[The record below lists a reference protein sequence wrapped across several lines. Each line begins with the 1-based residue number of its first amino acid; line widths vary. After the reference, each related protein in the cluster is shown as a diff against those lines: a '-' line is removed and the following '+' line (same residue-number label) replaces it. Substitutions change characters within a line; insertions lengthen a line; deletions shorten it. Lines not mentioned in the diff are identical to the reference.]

1 MRSITGL
8 AVTRMVPDTWRGG
21 VVSMGAQSSDG
32 TAGPGGD
39 ADGAAAGMGEALGA
53 VASACGE
60 ASGRDVRQQ

>member
-1 MRSITGL
+1 
-8 AVTRMVPDTWRGG
+8 
-21 VVSMGAQSSDG
+21 MGAQSSDG